1 MRGPEESYT
10 CQIFSRF
17 LINECCVLYVDTI
30 NLFSFT
36 HLVKEV
42 NFDIRPDHTWSF
54 VENSVKCISRNRIQ
68 KILPPDSFDNNTD
81 AILLNVMYCN
91 GQFDRSRDL
100 DIKSDIDMRKKTDGK
115 YCKDKNFNN
124 GH

>member
-1 MRGPEESYT
+1 MQGPMKSFT

-17 LINECCVLYVDTI
+17 LINECSVLYLDTI
-30 NLFSFT
+30 NLFSSA
-36 HLVKEV
+36 HQVKEV
-42 NFDIRPDHTWSF
+42 NFDFRPDHTWSF
-54 VENSVKCISRNRIQ
+54 VENSVKCISQNRIE
-68 KILPPDSFDNNTD
+68 KILPSNSFDNNTD

-100 DIKSDIDMRKKTDGK
+100 DIDMRKKTKPDGK
-115 YCKDKNFNN
+115 HCKDKNFNN